1 MMVIY
6 TRQAR
11 SLHLKNDDYYIRT
24 VLLLYIQKLN
34 SQYRLTGD
42 DLSE

>member
-11 SLHLKNDDYYIRT
+11 SLPLKNDDYYIRT
-24 VLLLYIQKLN
+24 YFYYTFKKLN
-34 SQYRLTGD
+34 SQYRLTGG
-42 DLSE
+42 DLR

>member
-1 MMVIY
+1 MVIY

-24 VLLLYIQKLN
+24 YFYYKFEN
-34 SQYRLTGD
+34 
-42 DLSE
+42 